1 MEERIV
7 TKTQKGEGV
16 QLQNQGDADR
26 FFDVHGI
33 AHAEFLPQ
41 GQTIHQHVYK
51 NILQH
56 LMRSVRE
63 KRRELWETR
72 SWLLHHD
79 KAPAHIALGIQESL
93 AKNNIAVLEQPPYS
107 PDLAPCD
114 FFVCFPN
121 SRKSSKELIFKIQ
134 KPL

>member
-1 MEERIV
+1 MFKSK
-7 TKTQKGEGV
+7 TKV
-16 QLQNQGDADR
+16 MPIA

-33 AHAEFLPQ
+33 VHAEFF
-41 GQTIHQHVYK
+41 QTINQHVYK

-63 KRRELWETR
+63 KRRELR
-72 SWLLHHD
+72 SWFLHYD
-79 KAPAHIALGIQESL
+79 NDPAHIAMGIHEFL

-114 FFVCFPN
+114 FFLFPKLKDVIKGTCF
-121 SRKSSKELIFKIQ
+121 Q
-134 KPL
+134 D